1 MANSAKKR
9 KAIILGVGLDTDGN
23 RRVTTGPNFA
33 LVGGTE
39 ETHEVMTEKAMK
51 INEQLKKRGK
61 QLEEVS
67 AKEFS
72 DIAGEVG
79 LHQARPKRNDGPQ

>member
-1 MANSAKKR
+1 MADSAKKR
-9 KAIILGVGLDTDGN
+9 KALILGVGLDTDGC
-23 RRVTTGPNFA
+23 RRITTGPNFA

-39 ETHEVMTEKAMK
+39 ETHEAMTEKARK

-61 QLEEVS
+61 QLEDVS
-67 AKEFS
+67 AKEFA

-79 LHQARPKRNDGPQ
+79 LQQAKHKRQ

>member
-1 MANSAKKR
+1 MGKSPKKR
-9 KAIILGVGLDTDGN
+9 KALILGVGLDTDGS
-23 RRVTTGPNFA
+23 RRLTTGPNFA

-39 ETHEVMTEKAMK
+39 ETHELMTEKAVK

-61 QLEEVS
+61 HLEEVS
-67 AKEFS
+67 ATEFA

-79 LHQARPKRNDGPQ
+79 LQPVNRR

>member
-1 MANSAKKR
+1 MANPAKKR
-9 KAIILGVGLDTDGN
+9 KAILLGVGLDTDGN

-39 ETHEVMTEKAMK
+39 ETHEGMTEKAMK
-51 INEQLKKRGK
+51 INEKLKKRGK
-61 QLEEVS
+61 QLEDVS
-67 AKEFS
+67 EKEFA

-79 LHQARPKRNDGPQ
+79 LHQAKIKRD